1 MCIRDSQNEY
11 SNIIKIDT
19 DKFEKIKL
27 STVDMS
33 VMYSNQPYTKLEPDF
48 PIITNDHVLD
58 YGQKV
63 NFLD

>member
-1 MCIRDSQNEY
+1 MIVDSLQNEY

-33 VMYSNQPYTKLEPDF
+33 VMYSNQPYTKLEPGF